1 MKLGFD
7 NYMGLDIL
15 TTEVKP
21 DKDMRATLD
30 VTKEEEITSLMEN
43 FWTGKGETEHN
54 CFLLVPYGD
63 ILRWKVTGNC
73 SSLAPSKIRVHFNH
87 KLPLGTYPLTW
98 RPILSLTTSKTPPV
112 TVPGLNDHQ
121 ILGILM
127 TQISSTFYFEFSIK
141 YLVLILPL

>member
-43 FWTGKGETEHN
+43 F
-54 CFLLVPYGD
+54 
-63 ILRWKVTGNC
+63 
-73 SSLAPSKIRVHFNH
+73 
-87 KLPLGTYPLTW
+87 
-98 RPILSLTTSKTPPV
+98 
-112 TVPGLNDHQ
+112 
-121 ILGILM
+121 
-127 TQISSTFYFEFSIK
+127 
-141 YLVLILPL
+141 